1 MTRRNKGYDARKNY
15 QTDKHIYS
23 QIYLEGE
30 GKRIKENDRRGK
42 KPMRGEGEKPMR
54 GEGEKPMRGERE
66 KPR

>member
-30 GKRIKENDRRGK
+30 GKRIKENDRRG
-42 KPMRGEGEKPMR
+42 RR
-54 GEGEKPMRGERE
+54 NQ
-66 KPR
+66 